1 MRYEAAAVVP
11 CPPPH
16 RMPYSAALVII
27 IILVSIQMSREGA
40 SGQEMTK
47 LVGPAGWMATLPH
60 HAGADRCQSGAQSD
74 TAPPWCGAVRFK
86 NKEICLSVPSDVP
99 VPLHED
105 CCIKTQKK
113 INPEPFNEE
122 RAHRVAPWPCGD
134 LHAGGAYNAAAPRWS
149 RPATDTAHNFKFN
162 SACGDFSHSNQQH
175 TRTIHTKIGR
185 KVAPIYCRQFNR
197 IIASCFYQ
205 RGKSVEKTPI
215 PRASNAPWGR
225 ARQTAD

>member
-113 INPEPFNEE
+113 LIQSPLM
-122 RAHRVAPWPCGD
+122 RSARIGWHR
-134 LHAGGAYNAAAPRWS
+134 
-149 RPATDTAHNFKFN
+149 
-162 SACGDFSHSNQQH
+162 
-175 TRTIHTKIGR
+175 
-185 KVAPIYCRQFNR
+185 
-197 IIASCFYQ
+197 
-205 RGKSVEKTPI
+205 
-215 PRASNAPWGR
+215 GR
-225 ARQTAD
+225 AETCTPVGHTTPQRRAGAVLQRTQLTTSNLIRRAATFLIVTNSTRARSTQKL